1 MFHEGRGYR
10 ELSAAWIEWLAVFS
24 ALLAVG
30 LGVLGRRVTW
40 VFWVISSRCYL
51 GIFAEAKL
59 WADSGLQLV
68 FILAAIWG
76 WLRWG
81 KQAFSPGLMALR
93 GRLFALSSALL
104 AWLALFGLLRL
115 LGGEAALGDAF
126 VAAFSL
132 VAQILM
138 VRQRLEHWLFWIAAN
153 LTGVLLF
160 WIQGLKATAGLY
172 LLFALLALIGFSQ
185 WRKQMNLEAWRLS
198 ASLPQDASQAA
209 AKPLGNAQP

>member
-1 MFHEGRGYR
+1 
-10 ELSAAWIEWLAVFS
+10 LSAAWIEWLAVFS

-30 LGVLGRRVTW
+30 LGVLGRRITW
-40 VFWVISSRCYL
+40 VVWVISSLFYFA
-51 GIFAEAKL
+51 IFAQAKL

-81 KQAFSPGLMALR
+81 KQAFLPGLMALR
-93 GRLFALSSALL
+93 GRLLALLSALL
-104 AWLALFGLLRL
+104 TWLALFGLLSW
-115 LGGEAALGDAF
+115 LGGEAASGDAF

-153 LTGVLLF
+153 LTAVGLF
-160 WIQGLKATAGLY
+160 WLQGLKATAGLY
-172 LLFALLALIGFSQ
+172 VLFALMALIGFSQ
-185 WRKQMNLEAWRLS
+185 WRRHMNQETWQRS
-198 ASLPQDASQAA
+198 EGLPQEPSQSGS
-209 AKPLGNAQP
+209 KPLGNAQL